1 MAIEVRELN
10 GKKDLITFIYLPEKI
25 HKGHERWVPPIYMDE
40 WNFFSPKKN
49 KSFSHCLTIL
59 ALAWDDDRPVGRIM
73 GIINPKYNDLHDERN
88 VRFFAL
94 ECYQDIEIARTLID
108 FISAWAREQGM
119 KKLVGPL
126 GFSDKDP
133 QGCQI
138 EGFEEPVAITTP
150 VNFPWMK
157 DFYEELGFQKEVDLL
172 SYKIIVPEKVPE
184 YIEKVSKRVIESNGY
199 ILHEFKTR
207 RELRPWIVPV
217 FRLVNVTFTHIYGFI
232 PLEEKEMQELADR
245 YLPILDPRFVK
256 VISKEDGEPLGFV
269 VSMPELSQGIKRAQG
284 RLFPFGWSYILS
296 ESRRTK
302 MLTLLLG
309 AVKEEY
315 RGKGLDSLM
324 SMRLLESAIKAGMK
338 TIDSHLILEH
348 NSRMRAMCDRIDGKV
363 YKRFRIFFKEI

>member
-1 MAIEVRELN
+1 
-10 GKKDLITFIYLPEKI
+10 
-25 HKGHERWVPPIYMDE
+25 
-40 WNFFSPKKN
+40 
-49 KSFSHCLTIL
+49 
-59 ALAWDDDRPVGRIM
+59 
-73 GIINPKYNDLHDERN
+73 
-88 VRFFAL
+88 
-94 ECYQDIEIARTLID
+94 
-108 FISAWAREQGM
+108 
-119 KKLVGPL
+119 
-126 GFSDKDP
+126 
-133 QGCQI
+133 
-138 EGFEEPVAITTP
+138 
-150 VNFPWMK
+150 
-157 DFYEELGFQKEVDLL
+157 
-172 SYKIIVPEKVPE
+172 
-184 YIEKVSKRVIESNGY
+184 
-199 ILHEFKTR
+199 
-207 RELRPWIVPV
+207 
-217 FRLVNVTFTHIYGFI
+217 
-232 PLEEKEMQELADR
+232 MQELADR